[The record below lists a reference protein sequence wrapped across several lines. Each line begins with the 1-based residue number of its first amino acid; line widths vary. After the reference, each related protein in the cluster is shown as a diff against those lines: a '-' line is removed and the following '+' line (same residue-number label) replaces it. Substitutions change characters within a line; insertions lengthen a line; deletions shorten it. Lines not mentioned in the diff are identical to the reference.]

1 MENLTNSIKNFGR
14 KTISTKNFGQL
25 TIGTVINYYCGVTAQ
40 DTDYVVLEQLEDRW
54 GKFTKVLNKE
64 NNEIDRFTQHTE
76 IKLSW
81 SIVKT
86 N

>member
-1 MENLTNSIKNFGR
+1 MEILTNSIKNFGR

-25 TIGTVINYYCGVTAQ
+25 TIGTVVNYYCGVTAQ

-64 NNEIDRFTQHTE
+64 NNEIDRFTQHTKL
-76 IKLSW
+76 KLSW
-81 SIVKT
+81 SIVKE

>member
-1 MENLTNSIKNFGR
+1 MENLTNSIKNFRR
-14 KTISTKNFGQL
+14 KNISTKNFGQL

-40 DTDYVVLEQLEDRW
+40 DTDYVVLQQLEDRW

-64 NNEIDRFTQHTE
+64 NNEIERFTQHTE